1 MSYKSIAVHFDTS
14 AGAHARLEFALR
26 LARRFGAHLTGV
38 AAIYTP
44 EPTSFYVMAGSADY
58 FRELRERRDER
69 LAALERLFHAETLRA
84 KVSGNWIRADVRA
97 NAAMLHH
104 ARHADLMIAGQS
116 DPNDPETFVD
126 DQFPENLVLSAGRPV
141 LFVPYAGAFK
151 SIGERV
157 LVAWDGSRE
166 AVRAAH
172 DAIPFLEQAKRTTLV
187 TVTGANDDAADMRIP
202 GADAALMLA
211 RHAPDVNV
219 LDIAGTADTSI
230 GDTLLSRAYD
240 TGADLLVMGAYGH
253 TRWRELLM
261 GGATRTVL
269 ASMTLPVLM
278 SH

>member
-1 MSYKSIAVHFDTS
+1 MSYKSLVVHLDTS
-14 AGAHARLEFALR
+14 DRAHSRLEFALR
-26 LARRFGAHLTGV
+26 LARQFDAHLTGV
-38 AAIYTP
+38 FAVYTP
-44 EPTSFYVMAGSADY
+44 EPSSFYVMAGSADY
-58 FRELRERRDER
+58 FREHQQWRDQR
-69 LAALERLFHAETLRA
+69 FAALERLFHAETLRA
-84 KVSGNWIRADVRA
+84 KVPSRWITADARA
-97 NAAMLHH
+97 NSAVPHH
-104 ARHADLMIAGQS
+104 ARHADLVIAGQRNP
-116 DPNDPETFVD
+116 DDPETFVD

-141 LFVPYAGAFK
+141 LFVPYAGEFATV
-151 SIGERV
+151 GERV

-172 DAIPFLEQAKRTTLV
+172 DAIPFLERAKRTTV
-187 TVTGANDDAADMRIP
+187 VAVTGAGDDADSRIP

-219 LDIAGTADTSI
+219 LDIAGAPDTPV
-230 GDTLLSRAYD
+230 GETLLSRAYE

-261 GGATRTVL
+261 GGVTRTVL